1 MLPCADC
8 KAVRHE
14 LQLHADQSYSVRKT
28 FEGGRNARVEDETGA
43 WAYSSDRAV
52 VVLKSTGGAWSWF
65 AMPSPGVLRAVD
77 VRGDSLGVRAPADLQ
92 RTEVAIAAVPS
103 RPNTPAAESITLAL
117 SGAVWTLAELE
128 SRPVRPADKTHRAI
142 AIEFDE
148 DGQTFTG
155 VSGCNEFTGSFEA
168 GWRTLAL
175 STSESLRVC
184 RIDQS
189 TERALARTIK
199 ATRTYRITGRTLD
212 LFDERGTR
220 IAKFEGAPIPSG
232 R

>member
-1 MLPCADC
+1 MPCDNC
-8 KAVRHE
+8 NAVRYE
-14 LQLHADQSYSVRKT
+14 LQLHADQAYSVRKT
-28 FEGGRNARVEDETGA
+28 FESSRNPRVEDEAGA

-52 VVLKSTGGAWSWF
+52 VVLKSTTGAWSWF

-77 VRGDSLGVRAPADLQ
+77 VRGESLGVRSPADLH
-92 RTEVAIAAVPS
+92 RTEAAVPAAPARS
-103 RPNTPAAESITLAL
+103 STPVRESITLAL

-142 AIEFDE
+142 TIEFDE

-155 VSGCNEFTGSFEA
+155 VSGCNEFAGSFEA
-168 GWRTLAL
+168 GWRTLAM
-175 STSESLRVC
+175 STGESLRVC
-184 RIDQS
+184 RVDQS
-189 TERALARTIK
+189 TERALARMFK
-199 ATRTYRITGRTLD
+199 ATRTYRITGRTMD

-220 IAKFEGAPIPSG
+220 IARFEGSVGPSG